1 MALALVAVSC
11 GGGGSSGATTD
22 PAGPAA
28 TPAPSPSAT
37 VPVGEGSYATVRE
50 MQLDVEAAFYLC
62 NAPMKIYDPPT
73 IEGALAQADCSMDV
87 ALLIFEP
94 DGIQAG
100 AAAVQAAAEGALT
113 YIVGNNWIIS
123 CSSNEAACNKIQG
136 VTGGEL
142 ITS

>member
-1 MALALVAVSC
+1 
-11 GGGGSSGATTD
+11 
-22 PAGPAA
+22 
-28 TPAPSPSAT
+28 
-37 VPVGEGSYATVRE
+37 

-73 IEGALAQADCSMDV
+73 IEGALAQADCSIDV

-100 AAAVQAAAEGALT
+100 AAGVEAEAEGAVT
-113 YIVGNNWIIS
+113 YLVGNNWIIS
-123 CSSNEAACNKIQG
+123 CSSNEAACTKIQG

-142 ITS
+142 VTS